1 MRHCLTAVSV
11 MPHQVTVSSHWCRRC
26 MVKAAIVVE
35 LLISHC
41 NIFCSDREIFVSIN
55 LLTKLCRWKLGGLLI
70 RNHRVDVKYVFVFV
84 CSITDVGDCCTAEVD
99 KLSKAMKQAK
109 AADIHVVDEEF
120 LDDVGKSPKSV
131 PQLIV
136 QHSIATWGSDVS
148 RPLCS

>member
-1 MRHCLTAVSV
+1 MCT
-11 MPHQVTVSSHWCRRC
+11 SS
-26 MVKAAIVVE
+26 
-35 LLISHC
+35 L
-41 NIFCSDREIFVSIN
+41 
-55 LLTKLCRWKLGGLLI
+55 
-70 RNHRVDVKYVFVFV
+70 VKYVFVYV
-84 CSITDVGDCCTAEVD
+84 SCVTNVGDCCAAEVD

-148 RPLCS
+148 LSLCSLPACQLC